1 MDTLEKSS
9 PMKRRLAREYV
20 LQFLYAMDIKEK
32 LNNGKDYNFL
42 HDELDNFWEQNEQQD
57 NSIISFANELIE
69 GTLQN
74 IEKIDR
80 LIIKYA
86 NKWDLE
92 RMLTVDRNILR
103 FAIYEIL
110 YRHDIPFQVTINE
123 AVEVAKKYSTKESAS
138 FINGILDKI
147 AKNEGAGES

>member
-1 MDTLEKSS
+1 MDTLEKNF
-9 PMKRRLAREYV
+9 PMKRRLAREYI
-20 LQFLYAMDIKEK
+20 LQFLYAMDINEK

-42 HDELDNFWEQNEQQD
+42 YHELDAFWQQNEQRD
-57 NSIISFANELIE
+57 NSIVSFANEIIE

-74 IEKIDR
+74 LEKIDS
-80 LIIKYA
+80 IIKKYA

-92 RMLTVDRNILR
+92 RILTIDRNILR

-110 YRHDIPFQVTINE
+110 YRQDIPFQVTINE
-123 AVEVAKKYSTKESAS
+123 AVEIAKKYSTKESSS

-147 AKNEGAGES
+147 AKNELAGES

>member
-9 PMKRRLAREYV
+9 PMRRRLAREYV
-20 LQFLYAMDIKEK
+20 LQFLYAMDINEK
-32 LNNGKDYNFL
+32 LNNGKDYELL
-42 HDELDNFWEQNEQQD
+42 HEELDAFWQEKEQQD

-69 GTLQN
+69 GTMQN
-74 IEKIDR
+74 LEQIDR
-80 LIIKYA
+80 IIKKYA

-103 FAIYEIL
+103 FAIFEIL

-147 AKNEGAGES
+147 AKNEVAGES